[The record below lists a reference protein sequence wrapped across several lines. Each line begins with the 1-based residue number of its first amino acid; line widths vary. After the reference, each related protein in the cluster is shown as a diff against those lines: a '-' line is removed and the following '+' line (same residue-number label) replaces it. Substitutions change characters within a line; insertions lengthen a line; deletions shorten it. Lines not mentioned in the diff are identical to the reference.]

1 MDETRQPRIVVA
13 DDDPDTLEFLIELFT
28 QMGYRVA
35 GCPDGLAAQ
44 ACIAELQPDL
54 VTLDVCMPRMDG
66 ITLFEHLRDD
76 PRTQSIPIIFFTAS
90 SDLLDDHLVVYKVR
104 DAALVVKPDAVV
116 LARLVQD
123 ALGPARA
130 A

>member
-1 MDETRQPRIVVA
+1 MDETRQPCIVVA

-28 QMGYRVA
+28 QMGYEAV

-44 ACIAELQPDL
+44 ACIAEMQPDL

-76 PRTQSIPIIFFTAS
+76 PHTQSIPVIFFTATS
-90 SDLLDDHLVVYKVR
+90 ESLKQRLVVYK
-104 DAALVVKPDAVV
+104 
-116 LARLVQD
+116 AR
-123 ALGPARA
+123 
-130 A
+130 